1 LKFEKKTLKDHQVRL
16 TVEFDQDAFD
26 QYKNSAARKISSK
39 SKVPG
44 FRPGKAPLDVV
55 KRIYG
60 EDYVD
65 EEALELLVH
74 DKYPQLLDKAEIK
87 PAAAG
92 KLEKVET
99 LNPPKL
105 IFIVPLEPE
114 VKLGNY
120 KEIRKKFELPEIT
133 DQEVDEVLHNLQLNY
148 ATAQTVEREGKK
160 GDLVNFKLTATLTNP
175 DKGDDGE
182 ILKDSPYQ
190 MIIGEKSREEFPY
203 DGFDK
208 ELIGLNEND
217 TKELTHKF
225 PKNSTLEKLQGKE
238 VKFEIVVNSVKELT
252 LPEVSDE
259 FAKDVSGLDSLEMLK
274 TSIKN
279 QLAYTKNGEYEEKYY
294 NELID
299 EIISQSTIAY
309 PPVLLEDEIE
319 HVVHDFEHNLAHQ
332 NMDLDL
338 FLKLNK
344 MEKEDFLEKEI
355 KPVAKRQLEHSLVLE
370 QITEEEKIEL
380 QQDDL
385 EQVYRQT
392 MYEYQTR
399 DDFNKIKRELS
410 PKKLANSVLMQ
421 AASRLMNRQVLTR
434 IRQIANDEK
443 LSEEAKPEKESV
455 QEKTE
460 APVKK
465 EKKPVSESKKV
476 LQKEEVKEKNEQS

>member
-1 LKFEKKTLKDHQVRL
+1 MKFEKKNLKDHQIQL
-16 TVEFDQDAFD
+16 TVDIDQAAFD
-26 QYKNSAARKISSK
+26 QFKVSAARKISSK

-65 EEALELLVH
+65 EEALDLLVH
-74 DKYPQLLDKAEIK
+74 DTYPKLLDEADIK

-105 IFIVPLEPE
+105 IFVIPLEPE

-120 KEIRKKFELPEIT
+120 REIRKKFELPEIS
-133 DQEVDEVLHNLQLNY
+133 DKEVGEVLHNLQLNY
-148 ATAQTVEREGKK
+148 ATAQTVEREAKK
-160 GDLVNFKLTATLTNP
+160 GDLVNFILTAIVTNP
-175 DKGDDGE
+175 DEGDDGE

-190 MIIGEKSREEFPY
+190 MIIGEKPREEFPY

-208 ELIGLNEND
+208 ELIGLKEND
-217 TKELTHKF
+217 TKELKHKF
-225 PKNSTLEKLQGKE
+225 PKSSSLEKLQGKE
-238 VKFEIVVNSVKELT
+238 VNFKIIVNSIKELT
-252 LPEVSDE
+252 LPDISDE
-259 FAKDVSGLDSLEMLK
+259 FAKNVSGLDSLEMLT
-274 TSIKN
+274 TSVKN
-279 QLAYTKNGEYEEKYY
+279 QLAYTKNGEYEETYY

-299 EIISQSTIAY
+299 EIISQSKIAY
-309 PPVLLEDEIE
+309 PPVLLEEEME

-344 MEKEDFLEKEI
+344 MEKEEFLEKEI
-355 KPVAKRQLEHSLVLE
+355 KPVAKRQLEHSLILE
-370 QITEEEKIEL
+370 KITEEEKIEL
-380 QQDDL
+380 KQDEL

-399 DDFNKIKRELS
+399 DDFSKIKRELS

-421 AASRLMNRQVLTR
+421 AASRLMNRQVLTL
-434 IRQIANDEK
+434 IKQIANDEQP
-443 LSEEAKPEKESV
+443 EEKEEDV
-455 QEKTE
+455 EKD
-460 APVKK
+460 AVVDKAKVPVKK
-465 EKKPVSESKKV
+465 EKKPVEKKV
-476 LQKEEVKEKNEQS
+476 SQKEEVKEENE